1 MIQTRECL
9 GEFGVNYGNTTEVR
23 TIRTSVVS
31 NFRHLLRRKFE
42 HQIFLFKHWGKGF
55 AFTVYRIII
64 ILSVEPQTIGRSD
77 DA

>member
-1 MIQTRECL
+1 MSSAK
-9 GEFGVNYGNTTEVR
+9 TTV
-23 TIRTSVVS
+23 T
-31 NFRHLLRRKFE
+31 RRKFE
-42 HQIFLFKHWGKGF
+42 QFELPSFRTFVIFCDGSSNIRFSSLNTGGKGF